1 MPVDDSIRKRV
12 CELNIDLSRF
22 GLVAWTAGNVSERL
36 PGGNSFIIKPSGVS
50 YLDLKPEQMVVCDLA
65 GKVLE
70 GNLSPSS
77 DTAAHAYVYQHM
89 SQVNGIVHTH
99 SNFASAWAAAKL
111 AIPCVLTAMAD
122 EFGGDIP
129 LGPFAPI
136 GGDDIGKAIVETLT
150 GHRSPALLL
159 ENHGVFTIGKSAKA
173 ALKAAVMCED
183 VAKSVFIAKQLGPL
197 IRIADADIDSLF
209 DRYQNIYGQNG
220 ENK

>member
-1 MPVDDSIRKRV
+1 M
-12 CELNIDLSRF
+12 
-22 GLVAWTAGNVSERL
+22 
-36 PGGNSFIIKPSGVS
+36 
-50 YLDLKPEQMVVCDLA
+50 
-65 GKVLE
+65 
-70 GNLSPSS
+70 
-77 DTAAHAYVYQHM
+77 
-89 SQVNGIVHTH
+89 
-99 SNFASAWAAAKL
+99 
-111 AIPCVLTAMAD
+111 
-122 EFGGDIP
+122 
-129 LGPFAPI
+129 
-136 GGDDIGKAIVETLT
+136 ETLT